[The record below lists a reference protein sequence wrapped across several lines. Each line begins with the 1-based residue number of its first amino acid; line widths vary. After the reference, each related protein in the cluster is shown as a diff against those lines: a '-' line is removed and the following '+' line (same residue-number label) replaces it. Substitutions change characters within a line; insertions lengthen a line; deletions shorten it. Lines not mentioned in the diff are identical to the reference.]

1 MNEINLHC
9 QTFSRSLKIVH
20 CKFIGKTSLKIEILW
35 HSSSEVCYMS
45 IKVYIWHFM
54 QVTKE
59 TKQISK
65 LIGLKGKI
73 LELEK
78 QLQDLGSLGIVG
90 MGGIGKST
98 LANALSGHISH
109 KFGATC
115 FVGDFTCGSC
125 TIHVKYKLQDV
136 KKPPQTK
143 TLDEGCKF
151 LKQLQETEK
160 ILIVL
165 DNVGNA
171 EQLEVLL
178 GDPTCLD
185 VDGSKLI
192 ATSRSWE
199 SLKQHVPILG
209 KVDMETLEEEQSK
222 ELFSLHAFAT
232 DQPCLPYL
240 EHVVEKI
247 VKACDGLPL
256 SLEVMGSYLYGE
268 RRLRIWERTL
278 QRLLRARHDGSMDGK
293 IWETLRISFDELSE
307 KEQSMFFDITCFFSK
322 DSWTINWV
330 HTKAT
335 LLRMFP
341 DDVKSIQETLES
353 LQDKSLVKFD
363 EKGCLDIHDQLRD
376 MGRMIV
382 EKEFQQTRV
391 WNLSLTTFLKH
402 WNHKV

>member
-1 MNEINLHC
+1 
-9 QTFSRSLKIVH
+9 
-20 CKFIGKTSLKIEILW
+20 
-35 HSSSEVCYMS
+35 MS

-54 QVTKE
+54 QGTKE
-59 TKQISK
+59 TKRISK
-65 LIGLKGKI
+65 LIGLNEKI

-78 QLQDLGSLGIVG
+78 HLQDLGSLGIVG

-98 LANALSGHISH
+98 LANALSNHISH

-115 FVGDFTCGSC
+115 FVDDFTYGSC

-136 KKPPQTK
+136 KKPSQTK
-143 TLDEGCKF
+143 TLEEGHKF
-151 LKQLQETEK
+151 LKELQETK
-160 ILIVL
+160 KVLIVL

-171 EQLEVLL
+171 RQLEVLL
-178 GDPTCLD
+178 GDRTCLD
-185 VDGSKLI
+185 VHGSKLI

-199 SLKQHVPILG
+199 CLKRHVPIVG
-209 KVDMETLEEEQSK
+209 KIDMETLDKEQSK
-222 ELFSLHAFAT
+222 ELFSIHAFVT
-232 DQPCLPYL
+232 NQPCLPYL

-256 SLEVMGSYLYGE
+256 SLEVMGSYLNGE
-268 RRLRIWERTL
+268 TRLRIWERTL

-293 IWETLRISFDELSE
+293 IWETLRISFDELGE
-307 KEQSMFFDITCFFSK
+307 KERSMFFDITCFFSK
-322 DSWTINWV
+322 DSWTIDWV
-330 HTKAT
+330 QTKAT
-335 LLRMFP
+335 LLRMYH

-363 EKGCLDIHDQLRD
+363 KRGCLDIHDQLRD

-382 EKEFQQTRV
+382 EKEFQQTRI